1 MADNVDR
8 LINGALIWNVRRDL
22 IDIRSYSREKIS
34 IGEQYHF
41 KEISYQQTME
51 S

>member
-22 IDIRSYSREKIS
+22 IDIRSYLREKIS
-34 IGEQYHF
+34 IGEQYRF